1 LQVLLGAVLLPLALW
16 PFVIALSWIEAYQPE
31 LGWALVAIGLVP
43 GTLSV
48 IALRIDAKARTA
60 ASSAHHAA

>member
-1 LQVLLGAVLLPLALW
+1 
-16 PFVIALSWIEAYQPE
+16 
-31 LGWALVAIGLVP
+31 VAIGLVP